1 MKTALITGAS
11 GGIGFAVVKK
21 FIENGYFVVAQ
32 YNKGAAEIERLSSE
46 LKERGLADYLF
57 PFRCDFTD
65 SDSVKELLSYIEIN
79 FKRLDVLVNNA
90 GMDYYALSVD
100 TPEEIFDKIFAVN
113 VKSAF
118 TLSNYAVKGMRM
130 KGFGRIINVSSVWG
144 VKGACMESVYS
155 ASKFALGGFTKSLAQ
170 EVASDGITVN
180 CVCPGVTDT
189 KMNDR
194 FSEEEKSDIV
204 ADIPVGRIC
213 KAEEIADVIFF
224 LTGKEADYITGQN
237 IVVDGGFT
245 L

>member
-57 PFRCDFTD
+57 PFRSDFTD
-65 SDSVKELLSYIEIN
+65 SDSVKELISYLEIN

-100 TPEEIFDKIFAVN
+100 TPEEVFDKIFAVN

-118 TLSNYAVKGMRM
+118 TLSNFAVKGMRI

-180 CVCPGVTDT
+180 CVCPG
-189 KMNDR
+189 
-194 FSEEEKSDIV
+194 
-204 ADIPVGRIC
+204 
-213 KAEEIADVIFF
+213 
-224 LTGKEADYITGQN
+224 
-237 IVVDGGFT
+237 
-245 L
+245 